1 MLGWS
6 LRIGTIAGIG
16 IFVHWTFLLLIG
28 AILFLY
34 IMAGQTLMAA
44 LIGVGF
50 VLAIFGCVVLHELGH
65 ALAARRYGVPTRD
78 ITLLP
83 IGGVARLQRM
93 PEHPTQELV
102 VAIAG
107 PAVNVVIAAVLFAIL
122 APLVGAAQL
131 WQDPLTPRLADD
143 PRGLGVLFL
152 ANLMWVNV
160 FLVVFNMLPAFPM
173 DGGRV
178 LRALLAQRMDYARA
192 TNIAA
197 TVGQGMAILF
207 AMLGLMIGH
216 FLLIFIAL
224 FVYIGA
230 QGEAQL
236 VQMRMLLRD
245 VPVREA
251 MLRRFR
257 TLSVHDTLDHATEE
271 LLAGSQQDFPV
282 VEDGQLRG
290 VLRRED
296 LVQGL
301 KQGGRDLEV
310 GQVMSTN
317 CTVVSVYD
325 MLDRVMERMREQPC
339 STMPVV
345 HNGQLVGLVT
355 LENVGELMMIRSAL
369 RDADLPES
377 VEEYERIA

>member
-1 MLGWS
+1 
-6 LRIGTIAGIG
+6 
-16 IFVHWTFLLLIG
+16 
-28 AILFLY
+28 
-34 IMAGQTLMAA
+34 
-44 LIGVGF
+44 
-50 VLAIFGCVVLHELGH
+50 
-65 ALAARRYGVPTRD
+65 
-78 ITLLP
+78 
-83 IGGVARLQRM
+83 
-93 PEHPTQELV
+93 
-102 VAIAG
+102 
-107 PAVNVVIAAVLFAIL
+107 
-122 APLVGAAQL
+122 
-131 WQDPLTPRLADD
+131 
-143 PRGLGVLFL
+143 
-152 ANLMWVNV
+152 
-160 FLVVFNMLPAFPM
+160 
-173 DGGRV
+173 
-178 LRALLAQRMDYARA
+178 
-192 TNIAA
+192 
-197 TVGQGMAILF
+197 MAILF